1 MWETHTLLSIDKLKG
16 GGTYAHYINATVET
30 IDSHLTGCDCEIPD
44 FLSVK
49 VENLNIGLALGVKER
64 CGDNQSAFGEKQC
77 LLPVEGSYLVDT
89 VQIGIQSFNHRYVN
103 LVD

>member
-30 IDSHLTGCDCEIPD
+30 VDSHLTGCDCEIPD

-64 CGDNQSAFGEKQC
+64 CGDNQSAFGKK
-77 LLPVEGSYLVDT
+77 T
-89 VQIGIQSFNHRYVN
+89 VSSPG
-103 LVD
+103 

>member
-49 VENLNIGLALGVKER
+49 VENLNIGTH
-64 CGDNQSAFGEKQC
+64 S
-77 LLPVEGSYLVDT
+77 
-89 VQIGIQSFNHRYVN
+89 
-103 LVD
+103 